1 MTRRPVFHPAT
12 LSQRRAAGVDRE
24 RVAELVRE
32 LLVAVGEDPD
42 REGLRRTPE
51 RVAQTWAELLSGM
64 GRDAAAALDGAIP
77 VGDAGADAPSAP
89 GVVLMRDIR
98 FRSVCE
104 HHLLPFAGRA
114 HIAYLPG
121 ADVVGFGSIV
131 RVVETLAGRPQVQ
144 ERLGEEIAT
153 TIVSA
158 LAPLGVLV
166 VLDAVHH
173 CVTMR
178 SSAQPFSSTLT
189 IAARGVYTDPA
200 ARSEI
205 ISLIG
210 ARCNEE

>member
-1 MTRRPVFHPAT
+1 MTRPLVPHPAT
-12 LSQRRAAGVDRE
+12 LSQRRGAGVDRE

-32 LLVAVGEDPD
+32 LLIAAGEDPD

-51 RVAQTWAELLSGM
+51 RVAQTWAELLSGV
-64 GRDAAAALDGAIP
+64 GQDAAATLDGVIA
-77 VGDAGADAPSAP
+77 VADADADGPS

-98 FRSVCE
+98 FRSMCE

-144 ERLGEEIAT
+144 ERLGEEVAT

-200 ARSEI
+200 ARAEI
-205 ISLIG
+205 ISLIT
-210 ARCNEE
+210 ARCDED